1 MTWNDAI
8 TDALIA
14 QASRNDLGN
23 GAANLN
29 TIATCAMAL
38 GGIVACLS
46 AGSIE
51 LNGGDDIDPNIYFG
65 TYMGLICTLLIAS
78 IWMNQ
83 DLEPEVI
90 LQQRMTEKYYK
101 IKKDQQRANQGV
113 PDDGIYDVPFESTQD
128 SGSANEALYASCS
141 ATWSS
146 ICRLFRYR
154 EWYLPIFFFFIV
166 GIVLPSFDDLHY
178 IFLTTKCHMDKYM
191 YDFLNTLT
199 YVSLLGFVVLYN

>member
-1 MTWNDAI
+1 
-8 TDALIA
+8 
-14 QASRNDLGN
+14 
-23 GAANLN
+23 
-29 TIATCAMAL
+29 MAL

-78 IWMNQ
+78 IWMNE
-83 DLEPEVI
+83 DLEPEVV
-90 LQQRMTEKYYK
+90 LQQRMRERYNK
-101 IKKDQQRANQGV
+101 IKKDQQKANQGV
-113 PDDGIYDVPFESTQD
+113 PDDGIYHMPFESSLD
-128 SGSANEALYASCS
+128 SESGNEAFSLNALYGSCS

-146 ICRLFRYR
+146 ICRLFRYK
-154 EWYLPIFFFFIV
+154 EWYLPMLFFFVV

-178 IFLTTKCHMDKYM
+178 IFLTTKCQMDKYM

>member
-1 MTWNDAI
+1 
-8 TDALIA
+8 
-14 QASRNDLGN
+14 
-23 GAANLN
+23 
-29 TIATCAMAL
+29 MAL

-51 LNGGDDIDPNIYFG
+51 LKGGDDIDPNIYFG

-78 IWMNQ
+78 IWMNE
-83 DLEPEVI
+83 DLEPEVV
-90 LQQRMTEKYYK
+90 LQQRRMAIYNKLK
-101 IKKDQQRANQGV
+101 NGQQKANQGV
-113 PDDGIYDVPFESTQD
+113 PDDGIYQLPFDSSQD
-128 SGSANEALYASCS
+128 SGSGNEALYGSCS

-146 ICRLFRYR
+146 ICRLFRHK
-154 EWYLPIFFFFIV
+154 EWYLPMLFFFVV

-178 IFLTTKCHMDKYM
+178 IFLTTKCQMDKYM